1 MEGDASFERTQ
12 EQLPMTILGTIPN
25 LDASV
30 SWWTSV
36 EAARYFWLVFAIVAV
51 GVFFAL
57 SRRRRR
63 PTSGR
68 R

>member
-1 MEGDASFERTQ
+1 
-12 EQLPMTILGTIPN
+12 MTILGMIPN

-36 EAARYFWLVFAIVAV
+36 EAARYFWTIFAIVAV

-57 SRRRRR
+57 RRRRSR